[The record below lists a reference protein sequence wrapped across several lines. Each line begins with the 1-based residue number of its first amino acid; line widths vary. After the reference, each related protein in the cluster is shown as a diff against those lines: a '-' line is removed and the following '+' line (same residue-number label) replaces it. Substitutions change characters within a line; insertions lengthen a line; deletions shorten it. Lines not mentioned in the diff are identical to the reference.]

1 MFKYL
6 AEILNSFSPA
16 QRILALLIL
25 VSTITTITLGPTLIK
40 ENTKDCTELEL
51 RLASQSRQIKELTSR
66 IETLNRELIAGQQ
79 LCTNNLIQ
87 KQQQIMGLIDGMI
100 QETQTGAKSL
110 ARPVK
115 VKDTHVNGGQDPNE
129 PVVMMLIRPEAEPD
143 NRKEIESYQKTLKK
157 LKSLKIQ
164 VNQTLSPGRP

>member
-16 QRILALLIL
+16 QRIIALLIL

-40 ENTKDCTELEL
+40 ENTKDCAELEL
-51 RLASQSRQIKELTSR
+51 RLASQSRQISELNTR

-100 QETQTGAKSL
+100 QETQTGVKSATL
-110 ARPVK
+110 PVK
-115 VKDTHVNGGQDPNE
+115 AKDTHVNERQDPNE
-129 PVVMMLIRPEAEPD
+129 PVMMMVARPEVAPD

-164 VNQTLSPGRP
+164 VNRTLSPGRP

>member
-25 VSTITTITLGPTLIK
+25 VSTITIITLGPTLIE
-40 ENTKDCTELEL
+40 ENTKDCAELEL

-66 IETLNRELIAGQQ
+66 IETLNGELIAGQQ

-100 QETQTGAKSL
+100 QETQTGAKSV
-110 ARPVK
+110 ARPTK
-115 VKDTHVNGGQDPNE
+115 VNDKHTNEKQDPNE
-129 PVVMMLIRPEAEPD
+129 PVVMMTIRPEAEPD
-143 NRKEIESYQKTLKK
+143 NRKAVESYQETLKK
-157 LKSLKIQ
+157 LKSLKTQ
-164 VNQTLSPGRP
+164 VNKTLSPKLP